1 MREFME
7 KAQEISVARML
18 VKPALTEKIDA
29 PAVQDFPEERIR
41 FPELSRFFIEIRRD
55 VFFVPGNGLG
65 AFPVTEKG
73 EKIFERRQEF
83 ERGDF
88 EIEQKDVMP
97 V

>member
-7 KAQEISVARML
+7 KTQEIAVARML
-18 VKPALTEKIDA
+18 VQPALTEKIDA
-29 PAVQDFPEERIR
+29 PAVQDFSEEGIR
-41 FPELSRFFIEIRRD
+41 FPELPRFFVKIRRD
-55 VFFVPGNGLG
+55 VFFVLG
-65 AFPVTEKG
+65 SRLCAFPVTEKG
-73 EKIFERRQEF
+73 EKIFVRRQGF